1 VHEAYLKLAGSDGL
15 KLKDRG
21 HLLAVSARA
30 MRQVLVDHARARLRQ
45 KRGAGQRAL
54 GIDDDVPAET
64 TGPEWLL
71 DLDRILA
78 RLRTRDEQL
87 VSVFECRFFGGFSEA
102 ETAEALGLPLR
113 SVQRAFMRARAWLR
127 TELGAVAAEPLGD

>member
-1 VHEAYLKLAGSDGL
+1 V
-15 KLKDRG
+15 
-21 HLLAVSARA
+21 
-30 MRQVLVDHARARLRQ
+30 
-45 KRGAGQRAL
+45 
-54 GIDDDVPAET
+54 IDDDLPAET

-78 RLRTRDEQL
+78 RLRARDEQL
-87 VSVFECRFFGGFSEA
+87 VSVFECRFFGGFSEV

-127 TELGAVAAEPLGD
+127 TELGAAAEEPVGD